1 MPVSVL
7 LWQCVIGVLGV
18 ETVCLLFLFSV
29 VVSVHVDAFSVLPVS
44 LPNQVSVSDFFAVTP
59 VVYED
64 CVQCPA
70 SMSTFKIYDF
80 CIVCSVSVAFR
91 LFSFRSH

>member
-1 MPVSVL
+1 MAVSVL

-44 LPNQVSVSDFFAVTP
+44 VPNQVSVLDFFTVRP
-59 VVYED
+59 VVCED
-64 CVQCPA
+64 CIQCLA
-70 SMSTFKIYDF
+70 SVSTFKMCDF